1 VEELDVRPNLVNT
14 FVALNAIITLSTPI
28 LVHVFSSSC
37 IIFVNPAPGY
47 FGPTK
52 IVSMGVPLYYLFL
65 TAFTSVLALF
75 GVVMSKKWVVARI
88 LMAVGNLLIL
98 LHSAIGLLGYYN
110 ENVMMMFL
118 GLVKGSADWSIQT
131 IYTPFVSIAIL
142 GMIISV
148 VGLILARAR
157 CRSRKEE
164 INTLSRVN
172 TVNDEKY

>member
-1 VEELDVRPNLVNT
+1 MEEWVLRLNLVNT
-14 FVALNAIITLSTPI
+14 FVALSAIITLFTPV
-28 LVHVFSSSC
+28 LVHFFSSSV

-52 IVSMGVPLYYLFL
+52 IVSMGVPLYYLFM
-65 TAFTSVLALF
+65 TAFTSVLALV

-98 LHSAIGLLGYYN
+98 LHSAIGLLGYYS

-157 CRSRKEE
+157 VKVTK
-164 INTLSRVN
+164 INN
-172 TVNDEKY
+172 

>member
-1 VEELDVRPNLVNT
+1 
-14 FVALNAIITLSTPI
+14 
-28 LVHVFSSSC
+28 
-37 IIFVNPAPGY
+37 
-47 FGPTK
+47 
-52 IVSMGVPLYYLFL
+52 MGVPLYYLFM
-65 TAFTSVLALF
+65 TAFTSVLALV

-110 ENVMMMFL
+110 VTVMMMFL

-157 CRSRKEE
+157 VKVTK
-164 INTLSRVN
+164 INN
-172 TVNDEKY
+172 